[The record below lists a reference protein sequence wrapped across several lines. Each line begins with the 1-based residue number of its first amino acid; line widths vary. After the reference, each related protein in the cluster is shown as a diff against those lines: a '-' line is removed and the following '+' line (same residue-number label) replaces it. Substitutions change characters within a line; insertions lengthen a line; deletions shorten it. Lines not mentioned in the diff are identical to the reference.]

1 MIKFREFAMTGLSL
15 FLNNLG
21 AELELVGKSVTLGVG
36 VIGAGVSTALYY
48 ILGNLGDLL
57 GGGF

>member
-1 MIKFREFAMTGLSL
+1 MSPLTL

-21 AELELVGKSVTLGVG
+21 DELELVGKSVTVGLGA
-36 VIGAGVSTALYY
+36 IGFGASTALYY

-57 GGGF
+57 GGVS